1 MNNKNKFFG
10 ENIENNEIKETLTK
24 ILNDILYLRNEINF
38 LKSEINILKKF
49 MKNDIENQKREEQ
62 EKSLEDNKIIKLPI
76 SSNSSDEN
84 QIIIDKLN
92 SENQLIESSF

>member
-38 LKSEINILKKF
+38 LKSEINI
-49 MKNDIENQKREEQ
+49 
-62 EKSLEDNKIIKLPI
+62 
-76 SSNSSDEN
+76 
-84 QIIIDKLN
+84 
-92 SENQLIESSF
+92 